1 MGRKYHARTNPSRV
15 LRFAVPLVL
24 LGTSD
29 VALAYNIYKSV
40 DAQGNVT
47 YSSSPPAD
55 ANMVERVKIAPAPS
69 QESIETAKERERQIA
84 AAGDEMSQERQTQK
98 EAQAQGVDATRRE
111 VNTAQAALADA
122 KEMRDSDWQGTI
134 QGHRH
139 LKPEYFERVQ
149 AAESRLEEA
158 QKAYKEA
165 LAQRGN

>member
-1 MGRKYHARTNPSRV
+1 MRRKHRARTNTFRIRRWAA
-15 LRFAVPLVL
+15 LPLL
-24 LGTSD
+24 LGACGA
-29 VALAYNIYKSV
+29 ALAYNIYKSV

-55 ANMVERVKIAPAPS
+55 ANMVERVKLAPGPS
-69 QESIETAKERERQIA
+69 QKSVAAAKEREKQIV
-84 AAGDEMSQERQTQK
+84 AAGDDMSRERQAQK
-98 EAQAQGVDATRRE
+98 EAQAKGVDATHRE
-111 VNTAQAALADA
+111 VNKAQAALADA

-158 QKAYKEA
+158 EKAYKDA